1 MNLRLNSRL
10 VSGGVIVLFGL
21 LLLLGTTETYDTAQL
36 WLFVPSVFVLLGVWA
51 IVQSRAA
58 NLVGPAVLILVA
70 GAIQLAALDILTDAI
85 VETYWPVLVILVGLT
100 VVFGRQLRTRTVSTD
115 AETLDIFAMFG
126 GVTKRATGSRFAQ
139 ADVTTLFG
147 GSELDLRDTEP
158 VGTAQVD
165 VFAMFGGVE
174 LHVPETWTVRMEVL
188 PVFGAAED
196 ARPRVIREG
205 GDEVTGRAA
214 RGEEVDL
221 IVTGLVGFGGV
232 EVN

>member
-58 NLVGPAVLILVA
+58 NLVGPVVLILVA
-70 GAIQLAALDILTDAI
+70 GTIQLAALDVLTDAI
-85 VETYWPVLVILVGLT
+85 VEAYWPVLVVLVGLT
-100 VVFGRQLRTRTVSTD
+100 VVFGRQLRTRAVESD
-115 AETLDIFAMFG
+115 AEALDVFAMFG
-126 GVTKRATGSRFAQ
+126 GVTKRATGPTFAQ

-165 VFAMFGGVE
+165 VFALFGGVE
-174 LHVPETWTVRMEVL
+174 IHVPETWTVRMEVL

-196 ARPRVIREG
+196 ERPRVIRDGE
-205 GDEVTGRAA
+205 DVTSRRA
-214 RGEEVDL
+214 RSDDVDL